1 MAWMWLC
8 FELGLTDE
16 VESRYHNED
25 SSQYFWDSVTFLYT
39 VFLHTCNE
47 FAHLDTVFYVDH

>member
-1 MAWMWLC
+1 MWLC